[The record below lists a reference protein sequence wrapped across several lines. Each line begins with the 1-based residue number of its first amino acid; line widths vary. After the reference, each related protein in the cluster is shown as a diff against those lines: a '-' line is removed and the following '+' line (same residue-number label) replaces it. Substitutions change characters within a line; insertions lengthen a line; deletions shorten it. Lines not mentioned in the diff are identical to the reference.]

1 MLGRKN
7 YSCFLIIQNILAELP
22 STFTDQGIFIL
33 YITGFND
40 VNCIIHQ
47 YHHPIA
53 TALLFKNAM
62 LFGKEINLN
71 SFESCYVCTLWT
83 KENVASV

>member
-22 STFTDQGIFIL
+22 STFTDQHIFIFHRS
-33 YITGFND
+33 GFND
-40 VNCIIHQ
+40 VNCITHQ
-47 YHHPIA
+47 YHHQIA

-71 SFESCYVCTLWT
+71 SFESC
-83 KENVASV
+83 